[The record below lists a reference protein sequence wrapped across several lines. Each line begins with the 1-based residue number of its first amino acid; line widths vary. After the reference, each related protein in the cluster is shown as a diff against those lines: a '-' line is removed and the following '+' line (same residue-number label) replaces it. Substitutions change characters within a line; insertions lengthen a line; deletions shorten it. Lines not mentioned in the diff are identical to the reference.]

1 MIWQIVKKQG
11 LLLWR
16 NPGQLLLLIC
26 LPVIL
31 IAILGTALSSMMEG
45 QDPEIGVKVAFIE
58 HEDEKEQ
65 VDRFIND
72 LEKKEL
78 PTEVRQVIQENA
90 LKISP
95 IQLLKESV
103 FGSAELEDM
112 IDVSDA
118 GISDKKTILN
128 DDSYTALI
136 EVPKNF
142 TYDTLQAMILKEGS
156 QPELRVYQNEGSQ
169 IGSSVVD
176 NILQQYQ
183 EQLTL
188 QTFLGKKGIDQ
199 STIQINEESI
209 PGEITTI
216 NKKDPV
222 STKSYYA
229 IGMAVMN
236 VLFMASAISGI
247 TFLEKKIHVFDR
259 VILANVS
266 RWVYFMGVFLSGAIF
281 ALLQLIIVFGFSWAL
296 FRVSWPN
303 LGLFLIVTIATAVAV
318 GGISVLLTAINFR
331 LNSEVI
337 SNFFSSALVTLMS
350 FLGGSFFP
358 VGDSSKLI
366 QQLGNITPNGAGMSA
381 YMAILRG
388 DGFSEISQ
396 HVLFLNPFCSTFDSV
411 CGT

>member
-16 NPGQLLLLIC
+16 NPGQLLLLIG

-45 QDPEIGVKVAFIE
+45 QDPEIEVKVAFIE

-72 LEKKEL
+72 LEKMEL

-169 IGSSVVD
+169 IG
-176 NILQQYQ
+176 I
-183 EQLTL
+183 
-188 QTFLGKKGIDQ
+188 K
-199 STIQINEESI
+199 
-209 PGEITTI
+209 
-216 NKKDPV
+216 
-222 STKSYYA
+222 
-229 IGMAVMN
+229 
-236 VLFMASAISGI
+236 
-247 TFLEKKIHVFDR
+247 
-259 VILANVS
+259 
-266 RWVYFMGVFLSGAIF
+266 
-281 ALLQLIIVFGFSWAL
+281 
-296 FRVSWPN
+296 
-303 LGLFLIVTIATAVAV
+303 
-318 GGISVLLTAINFR
+318 
-331 LNSEVI
+331 
-337 SNFFSSALVTLMS
+337 
-350 FLGGSFFP
+350 
-358 VGDSSKLI
+358 
-366 QQLGNITPNGAGMSA
+366 
-381 YMAILRG
+381 
-388 DGFSEISQ
+388 
-396 HVLFLNPFCSTFDSV
+396 C
-411 CGT
+411 C